1 MSFQVSWVY
10 DLVDKL
16 SPALKTINKNI
27 ESSNQSVLKLGR
39 SLRSNLSNFSYD
51 KFVGASKVALRSIGQ
66 DIDKLSKKSKEIGK
80 EYFFKASIPLS
91 LLGAKFIKT
100 ASDYQESLNKVEVAF
115 GSASD
120 SVKTFAN
127 TAGTNFGINKSS
139 ALDMAAQFGDMA
151 TSMGIS
157 QKNAGSLATSLVG
170 LAGDLTSFKNLKGD
184 MAKTAL
190 NAIFTGE
197 TESLKMLGVVMTET
211 NLKQFALAQ
220 GITKKIQQMRQ
231 DEKVMLRYNYV
242 MAMTKNAHGDF
253 RRTIDGF
260 ANQTRVLNDNFN
272 TLSITLG
279 TILLPYAVK
288 ATKKVIELLEK
299 FNQLSPTAQ
308 KAILIFAG
316 LAVVLPP
323 LLFFFGQLAPL
334 LFLISSYFLRF
345 ALVNP
350 VFAALAVGLFVIMKY
365 GTKISDIFNT
375 IYNKIISIGKA
386 LGTGLI
392 NKVATGLGFSP
403 IFNEPT
409 TQPVAFQQTASQ
421 FTGGLNVSFANM
433 PKQTVVNSSSS
444 SNLNLGINTTY
455 AR

>member
-27 ESSNQSVLKLGR
+27 ESSNQSVLRLGR
-39 SLRSNLSNFSYD
+39 SLRSSLDNFSYD
-51 KFVGASKVALRSIGQ
+51 RFVIASKVALRSIGR
-66 DIDKLSKKSKEIGK
+66 DIDKLSEKSKQLGK

-91 LLGAKFIKT
+91 LLGGKFIKT
-100 ASDYQESLNKVEVAF
+100 ASDYQESLNKVDVAF

-120 SVKTFAN
+120 SVKAFAN
-127 TAGTNFGINKSS
+127 TAGKNFGVDKSS

-151 TSMGIS
+151 TSMGIT

-197 TESLKMLGVVMTET
+197 TESLKMLGIVMTET
-211 NLKQFALAQ
+211 NLKQFALAH
-220 GITKKIQQMRQ
+220 GITKKIDKMRQ

-242 MAMTKNAHGDF
+242 MAMSKNAQGDF
-253 RRTIDGF
+253 LRTIDGF
-260 ANQTRVLNDNFN
+260 ANQTRVLNDDFN

-288 ATKKVIELLEK
+288 ATEKVDELLKK
-299 FNQLSPTAQ
+299 FNELSPETQ
-308 KAILIFAG
+308 KAIVIFGA
-316 LAVVLPP
+316 LAVILPP

-334 LFLISSYFLRF
+334 LFIVGSYFLRF
-345 ALVNP
+345 ALMNP
-350 VFAALAVGLFVIMKY
+350 ILAAIALGLFIILNY
-365 GTKISDIFNT
+365 GTEISDTFNM
-375 IYNKIISIGKA
+375 IYNKIVKIAKA
-386 LGTGLI
+386 LGNKIAVKLGLD
-392 NKVATGLGFSP
+392 P
-403 IFNEPT
+403 IFDEPVN
-409 TQPVAFQQTASQ
+409 QSPAFQQTANQ
-421 FTGGLNVSFANM
+421 FTGGLNISFGNM

>member
-27 ESSNQSVLKLGR
+27 ESSNQSVLRLGR
-39 SLRSNLSNFSYD
+39 SLRSSLDNFSYD
-51 KFVGASKVALRSIGQ
+51 RFVRVSKVALRSIGR
-66 DIDKLSKKSKEIGK
+66 DIDKLSEKSKQLGK

-100 ASDYQESLNKVEVAF
+100 ASDYQESLNKVDVAF

-120 SVKTFAN
+120 SVKAFAN
-127 TAGTNFGINKSS
+127 TAGKSFGVNKSS

-151 TSMGIS
+151 TSMGFT
-157 QKNAGSLATSLVG
+157 QENAAKLAISLVG
-170 LAGDLTSFKNLKGD
+170 LSGDLTSFKNLGEGI
-184 MAKTAL
+184 AKTAL
-190 NAIFTGE
+190 TSIFTGE
-197 TESLKMLGVVMTET
+197 TESLKHLGTVITEV
-211 NLKQFALAQ
+211 NLKEFALSQ
-220 GITKKIQQMRQ
+220 GITKKINQMKQ
-231 DEKVMLRYNYV
+231 AELVMLRYNYV
-242 MAMTKNAHGDF
+242 MAKNKNSQGDF
-253 RRTIDGF
+253 LRTLDGF

-299 FNQLSPTAQ
+299 FNQLSPTTQ
-308 KAILIFAG
+308 KAIVIFGA

-334 LFLISSYFLRF
+334 LFTIGSYFLRF

-350 VFAALAVGLFVIMKY
+350 IFAGLAVGLFVIMKY

-386 LGTGLI
+386 LGTGLV
-392 NKVATGLGFSP
+392 NKVATGLGFGP

-409 TQPVAFQQTASQ
+409 TQPVAFQQTANQ
-421 FTGGLNVSFANM
+421 FTGGLNVNFGNV
-433 PKQTVVNSSSS
+433 PKQTVINSSSS

>member
-27 ESSNQSVLKLGR
+27 ESSNQSVLRLGR
-39 SLRSNLSNFSYD
+39 SLRSSLGNFSYD
-51 KFVGASKVALRSIGQ
+51 RFVRASKVALKSIGR
-66 DIDKLSKKSKEIGK
+66 DIDKLSEKSKQLGK
-80 EYFFKASIPLS
+80 EYFFKATIPLG
-91 LLGAKFIKT
+91 LLGGKFIKT
-100 ASDYQESLNKVEVAF
+100 ASDYQESINKVDVAF

-120 SVKTFAN
+120 SVKAFAN
-127 TAGTNFGINKSS
+127 TAGKNFGVNKSS

-151 TSMGIS
+151 TSMGIT
-157 QKNAGSLATSLVG
+157 QENAGSLATSLVG
-170 LAGDLTSFKNLKGD
+170 LAGDLASFKNLKGD

-197 TESLKMLGVVMTET
+197 TESLKMLGIVMTET
-211 NLKQFALAQ
+211 NLKQFALAR
-220 GITKKIQQMRQ
+220 GITKKIDKMRQ

-242 MAMTKNAHGDF
+242 MAKNKNSQGDF
-253 RRTIDGF
+253 LRTLDGF

-299 FNQLSPTAQ
+299 FNELSPTTQ
-308 KAILIFAG
+308 KAIVIFGA

-334 LFLISSYFLRF
+334 LFIVGSYFLRF

-350 VFAALAVGLFVIMKY
+350 IFAGLAVGLFVIMKY

-409 TQPVAFQQTASQ
+409 TQPVAFQQTANQ
-421 FTGGLNVSFANM
+421 FTGGLNVNFGNM